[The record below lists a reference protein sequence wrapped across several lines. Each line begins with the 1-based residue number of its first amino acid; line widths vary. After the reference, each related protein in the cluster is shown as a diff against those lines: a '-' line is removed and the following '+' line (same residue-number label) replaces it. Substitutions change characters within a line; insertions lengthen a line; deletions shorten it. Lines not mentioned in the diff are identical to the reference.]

1 MNELPRSTSP
11 TLLEPLSD
19 REMEVLMLLPT
30 KMTAA
35 EMAEKLIVAKSTI
48 DTHIKHIYSKLGV
61 NRRMEAIQRAKE
73 LGLL

>member
-1 MNELPRSTSP
+1 
-11 TLLEPLSD
+11 
-19 REMEVLMLLPT
+19 MEVLMLLPT

-35 EMAEKLIVAKSTI
+35 EMADNLIVAKSTV

-61 NRRMEAIQRAKE
+61 NRRMEAVQRAKE